1 MVVAYFLLH
10 FETLVERDKPV
21 SEWELDEDGKSN
33 MQKLIDSDKLEN
45 VHIIL
50 TSPEKKA
57 KVTGIALSGK
67 YSLPL
72 EDHFTLK
79 EVDRSK
85 SGFIEGDFDKLVE
98 SYFSTGSGC
107 EWETLEEVEKRVKE
121 FVKYTLTEK
130 NRLLVISHSMLMAV
144 MLARYFNKDMFTFYK
159 ELKFGQLF
167 EIDLDELARKW
178 EI

>member
-1 MVVAYFLLH
+1 MVVALFLRH
-10 FETLVERDKPV
+10 FETKVEKDKPV
-21 SEWELDEDGKSN
+21 SEWELDQAGQEN

-45 VHIIL
+45 IHKIL

-72 EDHFTLK
+72 EDHQTLV
-79 EVDRSK
+79 EVDRSR

-98 SYFSTGSGC
+98 SYFKTGSGY
-107 EWETLEEVEKRVKE
+107 EWEPMAAVEKRVKD
-121 FVKYTLTEK
+121 FVKYALTEN
-130 NRLLVISHSMLMAV
+130 NRLLVISHGMVLSV
-144 MLARYFNKDMFTFYK
+144 MLSRYFNVDPYTFWKDY
-159 ELKFGQLF
+159 KFGQLN